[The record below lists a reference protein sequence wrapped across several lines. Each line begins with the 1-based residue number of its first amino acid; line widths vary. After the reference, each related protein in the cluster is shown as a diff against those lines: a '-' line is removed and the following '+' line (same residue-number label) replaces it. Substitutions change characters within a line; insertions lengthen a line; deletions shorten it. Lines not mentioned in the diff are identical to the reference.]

1 MAGRNLV
8 IIMADELSPKFLGC
22 AGHPLVQTPNI
33 DALAASGTRF
43 TSAYTPSPLCMPAR
57 AAFATGQYAHRTGY
71 WDNVLAYDGRVASWG
86 HHLQRTGHHVATIG
100 KLHYTGSDISA
111 GIDEQIVP
119 MHVVDDGDFY
129 GLMRDDPPQ
138 RPQSAQLAAKVG
150 AGVSEYI
157 AYDLRIAELAQRWIA
172 ANAGRRDRKPWV
184 LFVSFLAPHF
194 PLIVPQ
200 PYIDRYDI
208 AQIPLPKQLLH
219 EGHAGHEWWETFA
232 RCYDFDRYFKDD
244 LHRRKAIQAY
254 LGLCSFVDDNVGR
267 VLKAL
272 DLAAPEDS
280 TRVIFTSDHGDNL
293 GARGLWGKS
302 TMYEES
308 VGIPFVA
315 AGPGIPAGKVC
326 RTPVSL
332 IDLYPTI
339 IEAVGEALT
348 PDERQLPGRSILEIA
363 GAGDDAER
371 VVFSEY
377 HASCAK
383 TGVYMLR
390 QGRFKYVH
398 PTGHAPQLFDLDEDP
413 EEQVNLAA
421 RPDKAE
427 IVRKFEDAL
436 LIRLDPREVD
446 RRAKADQRAKLGQLG
461 GRERVLARKSP
472 SFTPAPV
479 ECSRAPAS
487 ENA

>member
-1 MAGRNLV
+1 MSGKNLV
-8 IIMADELSPKFLGC
+8 IIMADELSPKFLGH
-22 AGHPLVQTPNI
+22 ANHPLVKTPHL
-33 DALAASGTRF
+33 DALAAGGTRF
-43 TSAYTPSPLCMPAR
+43 TRAYTPSPLCMPAR
-57 AAFATGQYAHRTGY
+57 AAFATGRYAHETGY
-71 WDNVLAYDGRVASWG
+71 WDNVLAYDGRVPSWG
-86 HHLQRTGHHVATIG
+86 HHLQRTGHHVATMG
-100 KLHYTGSDISA
+100 KLHYTGSDISS

-129 GLMRDDPPQ
+129 GLMRDDPPS

-150 AGVSEYI
+150 AGESEYI
-157 AYDLRIAELAQRWIA
+157 RYDLRITELAEQWLA
-172 ANAGRRDRKPWV
+172 DNAGDTQRKPWV

-200 PYIDRYDI
+200 RYIDLYDI
-208 AQIPLPKQLLH
+208 DQIELPKAVTG
-219 EGHAGHEWWETFA
+219 EGHQNHSWWETFHA
-232 RCYDFDRYFKDD
+232 CYDFDRYFRDD
-244 LHRRKAIQAY
+244 LHRREAIQAY

-272 DLAAPEDS
+272 AQAAPADS

-308 VGIPFVA
+308 VGIPLVMS
-315 AGPGIPAGKVC
+315 GLGVPSGKVS

-348 PDERQLPGRSILEIA
+348 IEERSTLPGRSLLPIA
-363 GAGDDAER
+363 NAPDDAER
-371 VVFSEY
+371 IVFSEY

-383 TGVYMLR
+383 TGSFMLR

-398 PTGHAPQLFDLDEDP
+398 FTGHAGQLFDLEADP
-413 EEQVNLAA
+413 EEQHNLIDPAA
-421 RPDKAE
+421 HMAVVQR
-427 IVRKFEDAL
+427 FETEL
-436 LIRLDPREVD
+436 LQRLDPWDVD
-446 RRAKADQRAKLGQLG
+446 RRAKADQLLKLEQLG
-461 GRERVLARKSP
+461 GRDRVLARKSP

-479 ECSRAPAS
+479 
-487 ENA
+487 